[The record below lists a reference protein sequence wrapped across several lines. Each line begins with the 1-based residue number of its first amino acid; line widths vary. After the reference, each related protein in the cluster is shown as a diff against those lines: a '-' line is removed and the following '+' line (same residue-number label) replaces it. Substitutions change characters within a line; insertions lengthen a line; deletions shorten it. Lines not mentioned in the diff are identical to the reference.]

1 MKIYKVEEHSDLVK
15 DMDSSAILN
24 VNVAALLEHKKKQ
37 QMKNDIDS
45 LKSDMSDMKQMLNKI
60 FSMLENNVR

>member
-24 VNVAALLEHKKKQ
+24 INVAALLEHKKKQ
-37 QMKNDIDS
+37 QMKKDIDS

-60 FSMLENNVR
+60 SSMLENNVR